1 MLVKYKSDLTRPF
14 DEATTFLNKI
24 ETQLSHLCT
33 GASVP
38 NASGL
43 FFFFLFFSLYLLV
56 VVNFWNSVFVDNC
69 AILISA
75 ITV

>member
-1 MLVKYKSDLTRPF
+1 MLVKYKSDLTHPF

-38 NASGL
+38 TASGL
-43 FFFFLFFSLYLLV
+43 FFFFSLYLLV
-56 VVNFWNSVFVDNC
+56 VVNFWKSMFVDNC
-69 AILISA
+69 ANLISA